1 MAKERATYT
10 KTIPDNLVQ
19 IVGGMKYA
27 GVAMLAIRL
36 NAFADGDEA
45 RVSYITLCEIF
56 SCSVNT
62 IKEYARRLA
71 MLDIWHLQTN
81 HGRGNVAVWKKGSNF
96 DTYTSLKLSNIDTF
110 TDQENY
116 QTLTEK
122 LSNFDSYNIDNNRA
136 AERAD
141 KRAHAAEKN
150 AAADGELENGSPQQM
165 RKEDKMIQQQFEEF
179 WTLFAAKDEYQKR
192 KERCERVW
200 YDATSA
206 ERREAYIKA
215 LRAGK
220 KHRDNPLHYL
230 QYDTPEEA
238 KAEFPIFVN
247 GDGWIADAIHDAER
261 GGRPLA
267 FVRGGL
273 QLHINQNFAHIYLD
287 DAIAHKIK
295 VIRTVPSAAFAQV
308 HPELREEEPK

>member
-1 MAKERATYT
+1 MDKERATYT
-10 KTIPDNLVQ
+10 KSTPDNLVQ
-19 IVGGMKYA
+19 IVGGIKYA
-27 GVAMLAIRL
+27 GIAMLAIRL

-45 RVSYITLCEIF
+45 RVSIQMLCEIF

-71 MLDIWHLQTN
+71 MLDIWHLKTF
-81 HGRGNVAVWKKGSNF
+81 HGRGDVAVWKKGSNF
-96 DTYTSLKLSNIDTF
+96 DAYTTIKPSNFDAFVTI
-110 TDQENY
+110 ENH
-116 QTLTEK
+116 QTLTK
-122 LSNFDSYNIDNNRA
+122 KPSNFDGNNIDNNIA

-150 AAADGELENGSPQQM
+150 AAADGELEKGSPRQG
-165 RKEDKMIQQQFEEF
+165 KEDKMIQQQFEEF
-179 WTLFAAKDEYQKR
+179 WTLFDAKDEYQDR

-200 YDATSA
+200 YNATSQ

-247 GDGWIADAIHDAER
+247 GDGSIAMALNEAEN

-273 QLHINQNFAHIYLD
+273 QLHINDNFAYIYVT
-287 DAIAHKIK
+287 DAIAQKIR
-295 VIRTVPSAAFAQV
+295 VIRTIPSRAIEHVPA
-308 HPELREEEPK
+308 ELRENQQ

>member
-1 MAKERATYT
+1 MDKERATYT
-10 KTIPDNLVQ
+10 KNIPDHLLQ

-27 GVAMLAIRL
+27 GVALLAIRL

-45 RVSYITLCEIF
+45 RVSIPMLCEIF

-71 MLDIWHLQTN
+71 MLDIWHLKTI
-81 HGRGNVAVWKKGSNF
+81 HGRGYVAVWKKGSNF
-96 DTYTSLKLSNIDTF
+96 DTYTSLKLSNFDGLT
-110 TDQENY
+110 TQENY

-122 LSNFDSYNIDNNRA
+122 LSNFDGYNIDNNIA

-150 AAADGELENGSPQQM
+150 AAADGELEKGSPRQG
-165 RKEDKMIQQQFEEF
+165 RKEKKMIQQQFEEF
-179 WTLFAAKDEYQKR
+179 FTLFAPKDEYKDR

-200 YDATSA
+200 YATSP
-206 ERREAYIKA
+206 ERREAFIKA

-230 QYDTPEEA
+230 QYDTPEDA

-247 GDGWIADAIHDAER
+247 GDGSIGMALHDAEN

-273 QLHINQNFAHIYLD
+273 QLHISDNFAYIYVT
-287 DAIAHKIK
+287 DAIAQKIR
-295 VIRTVPSAAFAQV
+295 VIRTIPRQAIEQVPA
-308 HPELREEEPK
+308 ELRENQ

>member
-96 DTYTSLKLSNIDTF
+96 DTYTSLKLSNFDTF

-116 QTLTEK
+116 QTLTKK
-122 LSNFDSYNIDNNRA
+122 LSNFDTINIDNNIAATPAHGCVRA
-136 AERAD
+136 GED
-141 KRAHAAEKN
+141 
-150 AAADGELENGSPQQM
+150 AAADGELEKGSPQQT
-165 RKEDKMIQQQFEEF
+165 RKEEKMIQQQFDEF
-179 WTLFAAKDEYQKR
+179 WSLFAAKDEYQNR
-192 KERCERVW
+192 KERCLRVW
-200 YDATSA
+200 FATSPA
-206 ERREAYIKA
+206 WRDAILKE
-215 LRAGK
+215 LRSGK

-230 QYDTPEEA
+230 QYYTPSEI
-238 KAEFPIFVN
+238 KPEFSIFVN
-247 GDGWIADAIHDAER
+247 GDGSLADAMREAET
-261 GGRPLA
+261 GGRALA
-267 FVRGGL
+267 FVRAGATM
-273 QLHINQNFAHIYLD
+273 HIQQNFAHIYLA

-295 VIRTVPSAAFAQV
+295 VIRTVPRAAFAQV
-308 HPELREEEPK
+308 PPELREEEPK

>member
-1 MAKERATYT
+1 MKAKEDTYT
-10 KTIPDNLVQ
+10 KVDDNICR
-19 IVGGMKYA
+19 IVGANAAMIVGKVTTLTTHEESCTLSLAYISELLG
-27 GVAMLAIRL
+27 GVSEDTVR
-36 NAFADGDEA
+36 
-45 RVSYITLCEIF
+45 R
-56 SCSVNT
+56 T
-62 IKEYARRLA
+62 IKKLEFLGYIEYTPAY
-71 MLDIWHLQTN
+71 
-81 HGRGNVAVWKKGSNF
+81 GRGLQATFKKGANLLPFS
-96 DTYTSLKLSNIDTF
+96 
-110 TDQENY
+110 
-116 QTLTEK
+116 EK
-122 LSNFDSYNIDNNRA
+122 RLQNNGVFEEKRSQKTPEKVAKTGGINNNEIIA

-150 AAADGELENGSPQQM
+150 AAADGELENGSPRQ

-179 WTLFAAKDEYQKR
+179 WTLFAAKDEYQNR

-200 YDATSA
+200 YATSP

-247 GDGWIADAIHDAER
+247 GDGSIGMALHDAGN

-273 QLHINQNFAHIYLD
+273 QLHINDNFAYIYLD
-287 DAIAHKIK
+287 DAIEQKIR
-295 VIRTVPSAAFAQV
+295 VIRTIPCQAIEQVPA
-308 HPELREEEPK
+308 ELRENQ